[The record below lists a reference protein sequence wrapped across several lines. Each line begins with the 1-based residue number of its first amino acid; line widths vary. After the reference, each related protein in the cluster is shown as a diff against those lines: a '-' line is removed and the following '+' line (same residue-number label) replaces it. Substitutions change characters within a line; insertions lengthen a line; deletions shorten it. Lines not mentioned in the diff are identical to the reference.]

1 MPKWDIF
8 RFTHNPDKP
17 EITNYKHQIPNKIE
31 HHLFDPPRRIG
42 HCDLPIF
49 NDKHSGRI
57 TMPNVISRTPKYR
70 ILVVDDDKDIVQTIK
85 GNLELDGYEVLTALD
100 GHACL
105 QKARDNRPDLII
117 LDLSLPD
124 IDGIKACQI
133 LRREFDFPIIMLTAR
148 DGVAD
153 KVLGLECGADDYIVK
168 PFNFLELSAR
178 IKSIFKRLE
187 RSLVNDQYDF
197 KELSIN
203 FKSRDIKIRDE
214 SVRLTKTEFEL
225 LSLFV
230 SYPGEVLSR
239 EFIQQQIWRD
249 SQLYQTSRAVD
260 VHVQRLRK
268 KIEAEVD
275 KPEYILTV
283 AGVGYQFQAS

>member
-1 MPKWDIF
+1 MPG
-8 RFTHNPDKP
+8 
-17 EITNYKHQIPNKIE
+17 
-31 HHLFDPPRRIG
+31 PR
-42 HCDLPIF
+42 
-49 NDKHSGRI
+49 
-57 TMPNVISRTPKYR
+57 PKYR

-85 GNLELDGYEVLTALD
+85 GNLELDGYEVLAAFD
-100 GHACL
+100 GRTGLHIA
-105 QKARDNRPDLII
+105 KTTRPDLII
-117 LDLSLPD
+117 LDLTLPD
-124 IDGIKACQI
+124 IDGIKTCQI
-133 LRREFDFPIIMLTAR
+133 IRREFDFPIIMLTAR

-178 IKSIFKRLE
+178 IKSILKRVE
-187 RSLVNDQYDF
+187 RSLVNDQYEF
-197 KELSIN
+197 KDLSIN
-203 FKSRDIKIRDE
+203 FKSKTIT
-214 SVRLTKTEFEL
+214 VRNETVKLTKTEFEL

-275 KPEYILTV
+275 KPEYIVTV
-283 AGVGYQFQAS
+283 AGVGYKFQAG

>member
-1 MPKWDIF
+1 MSSSQP
-8 RFTHNPDKP
+8 T
-17 EITNYKHQIPNKIE
+17 
-31 HHLFDPPRRIG
+31 
-42 HCDLPIF
+42 
-49 NDKHSGRI
+49 
-57 TMPNVISRTPKYR
+57 YR

-85 GNLELDGYEVLTALD
+85 GNLELDGYDVLTASD
-100 GHACL
+100 GHSSL
-105 QKARDNRPDLII
+105 QIAREQRPDLVI
-117 LDLSLPD
+117 LDLNLPD

-133 LRREFDFPIIMLTAR
+133 MRREYDFPIIMLTAR
-148 DGVAD
+148 EGVAD

-168 PFNFLELSAR
+168 PFNSLELSAR
-178 IKSIFKRLE
+178 IKSILKRVE
-187 RSLVNDQYDF
+187 RSLVNDQYEF
-197 KELSIN
+197 KDLSIN
-203 FKSRDIKIRDE
+203 FKAKTIN
-214 SVRLTKTEFEL
+214 VRNETVKLTKTEFEL

-275 KPEYILTV
+275 KPEYLVTV
-283 AGVGYQFQAS
+283 AGVGYKFQAG

>member
-1 MPKWDIF
+1 
-8 RFTHNPDKP
+8 
-17 EITNYKHQIPNKIE
+17 
-31 HHLFDPPRRIG
+31 
-42 HCDLPIF
+42 
-49 NDKHSGRI
+49 
-57 TMPNVISRTPKYR
+57 VISMLNVVKASNYR

-85 GNLELDGYEVLTALD
+85 GNLELDGYEVLAAFNGRTGLHIA
-100 GHACL
+100 
-105 QKARDNRPDLII
+105 KTTRPDLII
-117 LDLSLPD
+117 LDLTLPD
-124 IDGIKACQI
+124 IDGIKTCQI
-133 LRREFDFPIIMLTAR
+133 IRREFDFPIIMLTAR

-197 KELSIN
+197 KNLSIN
-203 FKSRDIKIRDE
+203 FKSRDIKIHGE
-214 SVRLTKTEFEL
+214 SVKLTKTEFEL

-268 KIEAEVD
+268 KIEAEVE
-275 KPEYILTV
+275 KPEYIHTV
-283 AGVGYQFQAS
+283 AGVGYQFQAN

>member
-1 MPKWDIF
+1 MSG
-8 RFTHNPDKP
+8 
-17 EITNYKHQIPNKIE
+17 
-31 HHLFDPPRRIG
+31 PR
-42 HCDLPIF
+42 
-49 NDKHSGRI
+49 
-57 TMPNVISRTPKYR
+57 PKYR

-85 GNLELDGYEVLTALD
+85 GNLELDGYEVLAAFD
-100 GHACL
+100 GRTGLHIA
-105 QKARDNRPDLII
+105 KTTRPDLII
-117 LDLSLPD
+117 LDLTLPD
-124 IDGIKACQI
+124 IDGIKTCQI
-133 LRREFDFPIIMLTAR
+133 IRREFDFPIIMLTAR

-178 IKSIFKRLE
+178 IKSILKRVE
-187 RSLVNDQYDF
+187 RSLVNDQYEF
-197 KELSIN
+197 KDLSIN
-203 FKSRDIKIRDE
+203 FKSKTIT
-214 SVRLTKTEFEL
+214 VRNETVKLTKTEFEL

-268 KIEAEVD
+268 KIETEVD
-275 KPEYILTV
+275 KPEYLVTV
-283 AGVGYQFQAS
+283 AGVGYKFQAH

>member
-1 MPKWDIF
+1 MSG
-8 RFTHNPDKP
+8 
-17 EITNYKHQIPNKIE
+17 
-31 HHLFDPPRRIG
+31 PR
-42 HCDLPIF
+42 
-49 NDKHSGRI
+49 
-57 TMPNVISRTPKYR
+57 PKYR

-85 GNLELDGYEVLTALD
+85 GNLELDGYEVLAAFD
-100 GHACL
+100 GRTGLHIV
-105 QKARDNRPDLII
+105 KTTRPDLII
-117 LDLSLPD
+117 LDLTLPD
-124 IDGIKACQI
+124 IDGIKTCQI
-133 LRREFDFPIIMLTAR
+133 IRREFDFPIIMLTAR

-178 IKSIFKRLE
+178 IKSILKRVE
-187 RSLVNDQYDF
+187 RSLVNDQYEF
-197 KELSIN
+197 KDLSIN
-203 FKSRDIKIRDE
+203 FKSKTIT
-214 SVRLTKTEFEL
+214 VRNETVKLTKTEFEL

-275 KPEYILTV
+275 KPEYIITV
-283 AGVGYQFQAS
+283 AGVGYKFQAG

>member
-1 MPKWDIF
+1 MPGS
-8 RFTHNPDKP
+8 KP
-17 EITNYKHQIPNKIE
+17 KH
-31 HHLFDPPRRIG
+31 
-42 HCDLPIF
+42 
-49 NDKHSGRI
+49 
-57 TMPNVISRTPKYR
+57 R

-85 GNLELDGYEVLTALD
+85 GNLELDGYEVLTAFD
-100 GHACL
+100 GHSSL
-105 QKARDNRPDLII
+105 QLAREHRPDLII
-117 LDLSLPD
+117 LDLNLPD

-133 LRREFDFPIIMLTAR
+133 MRREYDFPIIMLTAR
-148 DGVAD
+148 DAVAD

-178 IKSIFKRLE
+178 IKSILKRVE
-187 RSLVNDQYDF
+187 RSLVNDLCEFQDLCIDF
-197 KELSIN
+197 KSKN
-203 FKSRDIKIRDE
+203 VT
-214 SVRLTKTEFEL
+214 VRGENVKLTKTEFEL

-268 KIEAEVD
+268 KIETEVD
-275 KPEYILTV
+275 QPEYIVTV
-283 AGVGYQFQAS
+283 AGVGYKFQAG

>member
-1 MPKWDIF
+1 MPG
-8 RFTHNPDKP
+8 
-17 EITNYKHQIPNKIE
+17 
-31 HHLFDPPRRIG
+31 PR
-42 HCDLPIF
+42 
-49 NDKHSGRI
+49 
-57 TMPNVISRTPKYR
+57 PKYR

-85 GNLELDGYEVLTALD
+85 GNLELDGYEVLAAFD
-100 GHACL
+100 GRTGLHIA
-105 QKARDNRPDLII
+105 KTTRPDLII
-117 LDLSLPD
+117 LDLTLPD
-124 IDGIKACQI
+124 IDGIKTCQI
-133 LRREFDFPIIMLTAR
+133 IRREFDFPIIMLTAR

-178 IKSIFKRLE
+178 IKSILKRVE
-187 RSLVNDQYDF
+187 RSLVNDQYEFND
-197 KELSIN
+197 LSIN
-203 FKSRDIKIRDE
+203 FKSKTIT
-214 SVRLTKTEFEL
+214 VRGENVKLTKTEFEL

-239 EFIQQQIWRD
+239 AFIQPQIWRD

-275 KPEYILTV
+275 KPEYIITV
-283 AGVGYQFQAS
+283 AGVGYKFQAG

>member
-1 MPKWDIF
+1 MPG
-8 RFTHNPDKP
+8 
-17 EITNYKHQIPNKIE
+17 
-31 HHLFDPPRRIG
+31 PR
-42 HCDLPIF
+42 
-49 NDKHSGRI
+49 
-57 TMPNVISRTPKYR
+57 PKYR

-85 GNLELDGYEVLTALD
+85 GNLELDGYEVLTAFD
-100 GHACL
+100 GHSCL
-105 QKARDNRPDLII
+105 QMARDNRPDLII
-117 LDLSLPD
+117 LDLNLPD

-133 LRREFDFPIIMLTAR
+133 MRREYDFPIIMLTAR
-148 DGVAD
+148 EGVSD

-168 PFNFLELSAR
+168 PFNSLELSAR
-178 IKSIFKRLE
+178 IKSILKRVE
-187 RSLVNDQYDF
+187 RSLVNDQYEF
-197 KELSIN
+197 KDLAIN
-203 FKSRDIKIRDE
+203 FKSKTIT
-214 SVRLTKTEFEL
+214 VRNETVKLTKTEFEL

-275 KPEYILTV
+275 KPEYLVTV
-283 AGVGYQFQAS
+283 AGVGYKFHAE

>member
-1 MPKWDIF
+1 M
-8 RFTHNPDKP
+8 
-17 EITNYKHQIPNKIE
+17 
-31 HHLFDPPRRIG
+31 
-42 HCDLPIF
+42 
-49 NDKHSGRI
+49 SG
-57 TMPNVISRTPKYR
+57 SRPKYR

-85 GNLELDGYEVLTALD
+85 GNLELDGYEVLVAFNGRTGLHIA
-100 GHACL
+100 
-105 QKARDNRPDLII
+105 KTTRPDLII
-117 LDLSLPD
+117 LDLTLPD
-124 IDGIKACQI
+124 IDGIKTCQI
-133 LRREFDFPIIMLTAR
+133 IRREFDFPIIMLTAR

-178 IKSIFKRLE
+178 IKSILKRVE
-187 RSLVNDQYDF
+187 RSLVNDQYEF
-197 KELSIN
+197 KDLSIN
-203 FKSRDIKIRDE
+203 FKSKTITARNETVK
-214 SVRLTKTEFEL
+214 LTKTEFEL
-225 LSLFV
+225 LSLFI

-275 KPEYILTV
+275 KPEYIITV
-283 AGVGYQFQAS
+283 AGVGYKFQAH